1 MNTTLEQITR
11 NIKGYGVQATSIE
24 GQNGFAQNH
33 ALHKIYA
40 LINVKPGA
48 GRGGGRGK
56 RWEFFQRISCCQI
69 P

>member
-24 GQNGFAQNH
+24 GQNDFAQNH

-40 LINVKPGA
+40 LINVKPA
-48 GRGGGRGK
+48 GGGEARGGNLT
-56 RWEFFQRISCCQI
+56 FFKKFICCQI

>member
-40 LINVKPGA
+40 LINVKPGGGGGGGA
-48 GRGGGRGK
+48 RGGN
-56 RWEFFQRISCCQI
+56 FFKKLVCCQI

>member
-40 LINVKPGA
+40 LINVKPGGGGGGA
-48 GRGGGRGK
+48 RGGN
-56 RWEFFQRISCCQI
+56 FFKKLVVVKF
-69 P
+69 PK

>member
-11 NIKGYGVQATSIE
+11 NIKGYGVQATSIIE

-40 LINVKPGA
+40 LINVKPG
-48 GRGGGRGK
+48 GGGG
-56 RWEFFQRISCCQI
+56 EAG
-69 P
+69 

>member
-1 MNTTLEQITR
+1 MNTTLEQITG

-40 LINVKPGA
+40 LINVKPGGGEGEA
-48 GRGGGRGK
+48 GQEVGIFSK
-56 RWEFFQRISCCQI
+56 N
-69 P
+69 

>member
-40 LINVKPGA
+40 LINVKPGGREA
-48 GRGGGRGK
+48 GQEVGIFSK
-56 RWEFFQRISCCQI
+56 N
-69 P
+69 

>member
-1 MNTTLEQITR
+1 MYTTWEQITG

-40 LINVKPGA
+40 LINVKPG
-48 GRGGGRGK
+48 GGGRQEVGIWHFSK
-56 RWEFFQRISCCQI
+56 N
-69 P
+69 

>member
-1 MNTTLEQITR
+1 MNTTLKQITG

-24 GQNGFAQNH
+24 GQNDFAQNH

-40 LINVKPGA
+40 LINVKPGG
-48 GRGGGRGK
+48 GRRGK
-56 RWEFFQRISCCQI
+56 RWEFFQKISCCQI

>member
-1 MNTTLEQITR
+1 MYTTLEQITR

-40 LINVKPGA
+40 LINVKPGGGGGGA
-48 GRGGGRGK
+48 RGGN
-56 RWEFFQRISCCQI
+56 FFKKLVVVKF
-69 P
+69 PK